1 MGLGRFITRTA
12 TCIKVNGRTTKRTG
26 KGFTYLPTGCN
37 TTGLGSMIPKTG
49 MEWRRGKTGAFTKE
63 VTKRGKK
70 KGTESIRGTMGV
82 FIKEIG

>member
-1 MGLGRFITRTA
+1 MA
-12 TCIKVNGRTTKRTG
+12 
-26 KGFTYLPTGCN
+26 
-37 TTGLGSMIPKTG
+37 
-49 MEWRRGKTGAFTKE
+49 WRRGKTGAFTKE